1 MVSGLDEALTFVL
14 ELDRLKSVERRTPLL
29 DGSRCETD
37 AEHSWH
43 VATAALALAD
53 YAPAGVSLPRVIAML
68 LIHDI
73 VEIDA
78 GDTPLYEEHGDQ
90 EDREQRAADRL
101 FGLLP
106 QARGAELR
114 ALWDEFE
121 AGESADAR
129 FARAL
134 DRFMPLLHDIR
145 TGGGSWTRTPGLTVG
160 AVRARV
166 SVIERGSPE
175 LWAYAQRV
183 LDEAVERGY
192 LLA

>member
-53 YAPAGVSLPRVIAML
+53 YAPAGASLPRVITML

-90 EDREQRAADRL
+90 ADREQRAADRL

-106 QARGAELR
+106 EARGAELR
-114 ALWDEFE
+114 PLWDEFE
-121 AGESADAR
+121 AGESPDAR

-134 DRFMPLLHDIR
+134 DRFMPQLHDIR

>member
-1 MVSGLDEALTFVL
+1 MSLDETLTFVL

-29 DGSRCETD
+29 DGSRCEND

-53 YAPAGVSLPRVIAML
+53 YAPEDASLPRVVSML
-68 LIHDI
+68 LVHDI

-78 GDTPLYEEHGDQ
+78 GDTPLYDDHGDQ
-90 EDREQRAADRL
+90 EAREQRAADRL

-106 QARGAELR
+106 GSRGLELR

-134 DRFMPLLHDIR
+134 DRFLPLLHDIR
-145 TGGGSWTRTPGLTVG
+145 AGGGSWLRTPGLTVG
-160 AVRARV
+160 AVRDRV
-166 SVIERGSPE
+166 AVIERGSPE
-175 LWAYAQRV
+175 LWAYAQDV
-183 LDEAVERGY
+183 LDEAVSRGY
-192 LLA
+192 LAA

>member
-1 MVSGLDEALTFVL
+1 M
-14 ELDRLKSVERRTPLL
+14 L
-29 DGSRCETD
+29 DGSRCEND

-53 YAPAGVSLPRVIAML
+53 YAPADAALPRVITML

-78 GDTPLYEEHGDQ
+78 GDTPLYEAHGDQ
-90 EDREQRAADRL
+90 DDRERRAADRL

-106 QARGAELR
+106 AARGAELR

-134 DRFMPLLHDIR
+134 DRFLPLLHDIR
-145 TGGGSWTRTPGLTVG
+145 TGGGSWARTPGLTVDV
-160 AVRARV
+160 VRTRV

-175 LWAYAQRV
+175 LWVYAQRV

-192 LLA
+192 LAA